1 MCISLR
7 LHLRRTSEPGFN
19 DIKLNE
25 EEREYAEALQH
36 MNRGSYS
43 VGLQHKENV
52 RLLKMVYYSLRNRNR

>member
-7 LHLRRTSEPGFN
+7 LHLRRTSQPGFN

-52 RLLKMVYYSLRNRNR
+52 RLKDGILFATQQK